1 MLRER
6 DIEKELKEAVEASG
20 GLCYKWVSPGN
31 NGVPDRIVI
40 LPGGE
45 ICFVELKTATGQV
58 SPIQRAQ
65 LRKLAKMLPMQV
77 FVLRGIPGV
86 VWFLEKHRMKDA
98 AERLEAKYPEE
109 KGGFF
114 SYAL

>member
-86 VWFLEKHRMKDA
+86 VWFLEKHRMKEA
-98 AERLEAKYPEE
+98 AEKLEAKYPEE

>member
-20 GLCYKWVSPGN
+20 GLCYKWISPGN

-86 VWFLEKHRMKDA
+86 VWFLEKHRMKEA
-98 AERLEAKYPEE
+98 AEKLEAKYPEE